1 MRGVRLSL
9 TSLVYNLRM
18 RPVIIV
24 FAKAPI
30 PGRVKTRLV
39 PPLTPG
45 QAAELHTAMVW
56 DTIELLQ
63 QLHGVDI
70 ELHTD
75 IATDAWTTAGVAKRL
90 QSDGD
95 LGLKMLKALDG
106 RLAAGH
112 GRAMIAGSDSPA
124 LPLDYMEELLA
135 ADEDVSLGPTED
147 GGYYAICCRRVHAGM
162 FDGVEWSTQQTREQ
176 TIQAVRRRG
185 LSVRLGRP
193 WFDIDTLQ
201 DLARLKS
208 TPGLGR
214 HTARMIL

>member
-9 TSLVYNLRM
+9 TTLVYNLRM

-30 PGRVKTRLV
+30 RGRVKTRLI
-39 PPLTPG
+39 PQLTPR
-45 QAAELHTAMVW
+45 QTVELHTAMVW

-75 IATDAWTTAGVAKRL
+75 IPTDAWTTAGVAKRL

-95 LGLKMLKALDG
+95 LGLKMLKALDAG
-106 RLAAGH
+106 LAAGH

-124 LPLDYMEELLA
+124 LPLDYLEDLLA
-135 ADEDVSLGPTED
+135 AGEDVALGPTED
-147 GGYYAICCRRVHAGM
+147 GGYYAICCRRVHAEM

-176 TIQAVRRRG
+176 TIQAARRCG

-193 WFDIDTLQ
+193 WFDIDTPE
-201 DLARLKS
+201 DLARLRR
-208 TPGLGR
+208 TPGIGR